1 MRLTFFGYQV
11 ELKTVRNKLTFM
23 RAMSKSFRDVGLG
36 NGSFVL
42 DLWSSVFA
50 LRNKGRK
57 SKIQDQRPKTQDHII
72 PDAREETS
80 AIASTHPLP
89 PSRRKPPGACR

>member
-36 NGSFVL
+36 TWTFGLRSLVL
-42 DLWSSVFA
+42 NFA
-50 LRNKGRK
+50 LRHKVRK
-57 SKIQDQRPKTQDHII
+57 IKDQRPK
-72 PDAREETS
+72 A
-80 AIASTHPLP
+80 
-89 PSRRKPPGACR
+89 